1 MRLTNEVQ
9 HAHTIITHNT
19 HTHTHVHNYIEAK
32 AYIVKNNQPRPR
44 PTHRVHCQYNQP
56 RPRPIR
62 LTIIKANTQY
72 HTTHT
77 ITKRGQGQNTYIRYV
92 LSMGNYGQCAK
103 ILPSLRWRLAASNRH
118 SSIFTRGVRSAHSS
132 FL

>member
-1 MRLTNEVQ
+1 MRYTCTYNNYTQ
-9 HAHTIITHNT
+9 

-62 LTIIKANTQY
+62 LTIIKANYTQY

-77 ITKRGQGQNTYIRYV
+77 ITNEAKAKTHIRYV

-118 SSIFTRGVRSAHSS
+118 SSILRAACAMRTLVS
-132 FL
+132 FSI